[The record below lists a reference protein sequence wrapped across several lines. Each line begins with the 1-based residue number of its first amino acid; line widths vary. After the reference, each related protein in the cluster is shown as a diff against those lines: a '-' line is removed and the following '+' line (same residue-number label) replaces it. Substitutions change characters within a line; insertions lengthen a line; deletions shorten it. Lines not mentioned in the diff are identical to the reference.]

1 MARLERLVL
10 AGRQCKSGADGGL
23 GHAWLPD
30 PDLTAFASG
39 PWLCHEAA
47 RASATKMSAS
57 RRRAAGRHM
66 SGTEVMSAVD
76 TPRPHT
82 KNFSDPDETL
92 DLTKGSAATVR
103 IGELVV
109 GRLVL
114 EPGYRYSEH
123 TGPTA
128 GTASCQFHHI
138 GLGISGAARFRMDDG
153 TEFDVR
159 AGDIFDIPPGHDTWV
174 LGDQPAVSFIWGGWR
189 GWGKPPVGERI
200 LTTILM
206 TDIAGSTDRAVALGD
221 SAWDR
226 LLDRHH
232 AAVREVLQRYRGTEI
247 DTAGDGFLTMFD
259 GAARTVRAA
268 VDIRAAVRAVGLD
281 IRAGIHTG
289 EVEVVPGGIRGV
301 TVHETARIMALGAAG
316 EILVSSTTKELSA
329 GSGLSY
335 EDRGVHQLK
344 GIASPRQVF
353 ALVEG

>member
-1 MARLERLVL
+1 M
-10 AGRQCKSGADGGL
+10 
-23 GHAWLPD
+23 
-30 PDLTAFASG
+30 
-39 PWLCHEAA
+39 
-47 RASATKMSAS
+47 
-57 RRRAAGRHM
+57 
-66 SGTEVMSAVD
+66 
-76 TPRPHT
+76 
-82 KNFSDPDETL
+82 
-92 DLTKGSAATVR
+92 
-103 IGELVV
+103 V

-159 AGDIFDIPPGHDTWV
+159 AGDVFDIPPGHDTWV
-174 LGDQPAVSFIWGGWR
+174 LGDEPAVSFIWGGWR

-221 SAWDR
+221 AAWDR

-247 DTAGDGFLTMFD
+247 DTAGDGFLTIFD
-259 GAARTVRAA
+259 GAARTVQAA
-268 VDIRAAVRAVGLD
+268 IDIRAAVQAVGLD

-289 EVEVVPGGIRGV
+289 EVEVVPGGIRGLA
-301 TVHETARIMALGAAG
+301 VHETARIMGLGAGG
-316 EILVSSTTKELSA
+316 EILVSSTTRELSA
-329 GSGLSY
+329 GLGLTY
-335 EDRGVHQLK
+335 QDRGVHHLK
-344 GIASPRQVF
+344 GIASPRHVF
-353 ALVEG
+353 ALADGG

>member
-1 MARLERLVL
+1 M
-10 AGRQCKSGADGGL
+10 Q
-23 GHAWLPD
+23 
-30 PDLTAFASG
+30 T
-39 PWLCHEAA
+39 
-47 RASATKMSAS
+47 
-57 RRRAAGRHM
+57 
-66 SGTEVMSAVD
+66 VD
-76 TPRPHT
+76 TPRPQT

-92 DLTKGSAATVR
+92 TLTKGAAATVR

-114 EPGYRYSEH
+114 EPGYRYSKH
-123 TGPTA
+123 GPTA

-159 AGDIFDIPPGHDTWV
+159 AGDVFDIPPGHDTWV
-174 LGDQPAVSFIWGGWR
+174 VGDEPAVSFIWGGWR
-189 GWGKPPVGERI
+189 GWGRPSVGERI

-268 VDIRAAVRAVGLD
+268 IDMRTAVREIGLE

-301 TVHETARIMALGAAG
+301 AVHETARIMALGGGG
-316 EILVSSTTKELSA
+316 EILVSSTTRELSGGLA
-329 GSGLSY
+329 LSY
-335 EDRGVHQLK
+335 QDRGVHQLK
-344 GIASPRQVF
+344 GIASPRHVF
-353 ALVEG
+353 AVVDGGRRN